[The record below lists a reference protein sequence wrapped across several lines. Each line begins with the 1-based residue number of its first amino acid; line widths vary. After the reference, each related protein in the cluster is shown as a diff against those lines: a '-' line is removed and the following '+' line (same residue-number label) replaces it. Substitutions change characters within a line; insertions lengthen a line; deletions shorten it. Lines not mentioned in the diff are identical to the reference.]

1 MVRLHLVRECD
12 VVKRKVVSVWLD
24 YTQNVIMV
32 VIYIAVL
39 VQITEKS

>member
-1 MVRLHLVRECD
+1 MVRLVQDWD

-24 YTQNVIMV
+24 YTQNIIMV

-39 VQITEKS
+39 V